1 MLEQKDLELIA
12 EIMERK
18 LQPVREDVNQ
28 VKEEINQVKEDVR
41 RVETTLENE
50 TNRGIQI
57 VAEGHVDL
65 RRKLNETL
73 RMKEDDELIRIR
85 VNRLERELNE
95 LKREIR

>member
-1 MLEQKDLELIA
+1 MLEKKDLEMIA
-12 EIMERK
+12 EIVESVVDRK
-18 LQPVREDVNQ
+18 LQPVT
-28 VKEEINQVKEDVR
+28 EEIQQVKEDVR

-50 TNRGIQI
+50 TNRSIQI
-57 VAEGHVDL
+57 IAEGHVDL